1 MAAEAGTSAGGH
13 ARGPTVTTEERDL
26 LRALRRHDE
35 AAFAALVDAHGS
47 WMLRTARSFVGSRAV
62 AEEVVQETWL
72 SALRA
77 LDRFEGRSSL
87 RTWLFTILANAARR
101 QAARENRSIS
111 VSDLARRE
119 VAAGNSELA
128 DRLFDGS
135 HPRWPHAWT
144 TVVAAWDRLPEQQ
157 LLAGEI
163 REAIETAVDE
173 LPSAQRIVFSL
184 RDLEGWTAEEV
195 CNALSISNSNQRV
208 LLHRGRLKVRAVLE
222 RYLEKDDD

>member
-1 MAAEAGTSAGGH
+1 MATEAGTNAGGG
-13 ARGPTVTTEERDL
+13 AGGSAVATEERDL
-26 LRALRRHDE
+26 LHALRRRDE
-35 AAFAALVDAHGS
+35 AAFASLVDAYGS

-77 LDRFEGRSSL
+77 LERFEGRSSL
-87 RTWLFTILANAARR
+87 RTWLFTILLNAARR
-101 QAARENRSIS
+101 QAVRENRSVS
-111 VSDLARRE
+111 VSDLARGE
-119 VAAGNSELA
+119 PATANSEFA

-135 HPRWPHAWT
+135 HRRWPDAWT
-144 TVVAAWDRLPEQQ
+144 TVVAAWDRLPEQR

-163 REAIETAVDE
+163 REAIETAVDA
-173 LPSAQRIVFSL
+173 LPSLQRIVFSL
-184 RDLEGWTAEEV
+184 RDLEGWSAEEV